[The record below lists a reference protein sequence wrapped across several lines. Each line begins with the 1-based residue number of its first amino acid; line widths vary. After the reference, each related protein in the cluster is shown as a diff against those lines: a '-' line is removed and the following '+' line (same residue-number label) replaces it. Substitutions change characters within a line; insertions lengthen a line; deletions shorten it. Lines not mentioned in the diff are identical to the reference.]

1 VQLAQIKAEKSYEDM
16 TVRSFS
22 VNLL

>member
-16 TVRSFS
+16 TVRIFG